1 MRCAHFGS
9 LCLAGTLLLGSSSS
23 ATALSLPPEE
33 KVPQTAPPAQAPQA
47 TPAAKPV
54 QPPAA
59 GRARQAPPAGPK
71 LTLTVMVTALDG
83 KTLPDVV
90 VKASGPVDREA
101 PTDSSGLVNFANMSP
116 GTYRLRFE
124 HVGFI
129 TFEKE
134 VSLATGKPLRASA
147 SLSAAP
153 PPPPPPKPE
162 PAPAQ
167 PSTQPIP
174 AGNYQPNVANFESW
188 IDSSFIGRAPSKR
201 LGAGCTASATSAMV
215 QTNESIA
222 ERTRNDADETIYV
235 VAGEGTLRMDG
246 REHALNASSFVTIP
260 RGTAHS
266 IARRGSRPLM
276 FVSTV
281 SGPPCQP
288 GQ

>member
-1 MRCAHFGS
+1 
-9 LCLAGTLLLGSSSS
+9 
-23 ATALSLPPEE
+23 
-33 KVPQTAPPAQAPQA
+33 
-47 TPAAKPV
+47 
-54 QPPAA
+54 
-59 GRARQAPPAGPK
+59 
-71 LTLTVMVTALDG
+71 MVTALDG
-83 KTLPDVV
+83 RTLQDVV

-124 HVGFI
+124 HEGFI

-134 VSLATGKPLRASA
+134 ISLAAGKPLRASA
-147 SLSAAP
+147 SLTAAP
-153 PPPPPPKPE
+153 PPPTPPKPE
-162 PAPAQ
+162 PAPVQ
-167 PSTQPIP
+167 PSTQPVP
-174 AGNYQPNVANFESW
+174 AGDYQPNVANFESW

-215 QTNESIA
+215 QTNESIP
-222 ERTRNDADETIYV
+222 ERTRSDADETIYV
-235 VAGEGTLRMDG
+235 VAGEGSLRMGG
-246 REHALNASSFVTIP
+246 RDHALNASSFVTIP

>member
-1 MRCAHFGS
+1 
-9 LCLAGTLLLGSSSS
+9 
-23 ATALSLPPEE
+23 
-33 KVPQTAPPAQAPQA
+33 V
-47 TPAAKPV
+47 
-54 QPPAA
+54 
-59 GRARQAPPAGPK
+59 GPK
-71 LTLTVMVTALDG
+71 LSLTVMVTALDG
-83 KTLPDVV
+83 KTLPDTV

-101 PTDSSGLVNFANMSP
+101 PTDPSGLVTFANMSP

-124 HVGFI
+124 REGFI

-134 VSLATGKPLRASA
+134 VSLAAGKPLRASA

-153 PPPPPPKPE
+153 PPPSPPKAD

-167 PSTQPIP
+167 PAAQPVP

-201 LGAGCTASATSAMV
+201 LVAGCTASATSAMV

-222 ERTRNDADETIYV
+222 ERTRGDADETIYV
-235 VAGEGTLRMDG
+235 VAGEGSIRMSG
-246 REHALNASSFVTIP
+246 RDHALSASSFVIIP
-260 RGTAHS
+260 RGTTHS
-266 IARRGSRPLM
+266 ITRRGSRPLM

-281 SGPPCQP
+281 SGPACQP